1 MNFRGNKEQFV
12 FSSDML
18 FSKLKRYLS
27 RKINDITSLTKAIDD
42 IMILLKNVKI
52 TKKRGGKGKQEQD
65 E

>member
-27 RKINDITSLTKAIDD
+27 RKINDITSLTKAIND